1 MALTAEGTSK
11 FVTAGGNRIHYH
23 EAGPAKGPVV
33 MMLHGGGPGAGAW
46 SNFRRNIDAFAEHYR
61 VVMPDFLGFSKSD
74 KPKFQGELFKVLA
87 DSTRSVMDALGIE
100 RAHLIGNSLGG
111 GTSIRLAIDT
121 PKRVDRLVVMG
132 PGGSLPLST
141 PVPSEGIKHLF
152 NYYEGDGPSREK
164 LDKFLDCMVY
174 DRKMITEQL
183 FNERYAASIQ
193 PELIANPVLSPR
205 SQAVLAPLWQECE
218 RISNRTLLIWGRDDR
233 TVLLDNAWIMLNRI
247 PDVRLHVFGK
257 TGHWAQWERAA
268 EFNKLVLGFLAVE
281 G

>member
-11 FVTAGGNRIHYH
+11 FVTAGGLKIHYH
-23 EAGPAKGPVV
+23 EAGPSKGPVV

-61 VVMPDFLGFSKSD
+61 VVMPDSLGFAKSD
-74 KPKFQGELFKVLA
+74 KPKIQGVLFKYLA
-87 DSTRSVMDALGIE
+87 DSTRDVMDALGIE
-100 RAHLIGNSLGG
+100 RAHFVGNSLGG
-111 GTSIRLAIDT
+111 GTAIRLALDT

-132 PGGSLPLST
+132 PGGSLPMFT
-141 PVPSEGIKHLF
+141 PMPPEGIKQLF
-152 NYYEGDGPSREK
+152 NYYEGEGPSREK
-164 LDKFLDCMVY
+164 LDRFLDCMVY

-183 FNERYAASIQ
+183 FNERYEASIQ

-205 SQAVLAPLWQECE
+205 SQAVLGPLWKEFD
-218 RISNRTLLIWGRDDR
+218 RITHKTLVIWGRDDR
-233 TVLLDNAWIMLNRI
+233 TVMLDNAWIMLNQI

-268 EFNKLVLGFLAVE
+268 EFNKLVLGFLAVD